1 MPLLVNQLN
10 KAQESIYGR
19 KRIIDCLYTLDPD
32 KFKSLLTTDINS
44 ISLEG
49 SQVICNVDNT
59 LLSLGRRD
67 VLNNFLTHRT
77 RTPSFFN
84 YTVWKKYKSKDP
96 NNGIPIA
103 ALDYSSDQTHHT
115 ISINIGRPP
124 KILTDSNGEQKIYFV
139 KVKEQECSCPSWVHP
154 IAALDYSSDQTHHT
168 ISINIGRPP
177 KILTDSNGE
186 QKIYFVKVKEQ
197 ECSCPSWVQLNANKV
212 EMVKEVY
219 EVCKDEYVPICKHIS
234 WNNANLELET
244 LRYIVQEQSRKKGYN
259 LNMCIYHFDY
269 RSGRLLYRVTNDGI
283 KDKMN
288 WLPKNSWKEQQIY
301 TADHNPTG
309 NCWKVFTKALTHVP
323 PYQLIKYSQSVAYIM
338 GQIKS

>member
-19 KRIIDCLYTLDPD
+19 KRIIDCLYTLNPD
-32 KFKSLLTTDINS
+32 KFKSLLATDINS
-44 ISLEG
+44 ILLEG

-59 LLSLGRRD
+59 LLSLERRD

-84 YTVWKKYKSKDP
+84 YTVWKKYKSKNP

-124 KILTDSNGEQKIYFV
+124 KILTD
-139 KVKEQECSCPSWVHP
+139 
-154 IAALDYSSDQTHHT
+154 A
-168 ISINIGRPP
+168 
-177 KILTDSNGE
+177 NGE

-197 ECSCPSWVQLNANKV
+197 ECSCPSWVQLNANRA
-212 EMVKEVY
+212 EMAKEVY

-323 PYQLIKYSQSVAYIM
+323 PN
-338 GQIKS
+338 

>member
-19 KRIIDCLYTLDPD
+19 KRIIDCLYTLNPD
-32 KFKSLLTTDINS
+32 KFKSLLATDINS

-49 SQVICNVDNT
+49 SQVICNVGNT
-59 LLSLGRRD
+59 LLSLERRD

-139 KVKEQECSCPSWVHP
+139 KVKEQECSCPSWV
-154 IAALDYSSDQTHHT
+154 
-168 ISINIGRPP
+168 
-177 KILTDSNGE
+177 
-186 QKIYFVKVKEQ
+186 
-197 ECSCPSWVQLNANKV
+197 QLNANRA

>member
-10 KAQESIYGR
+10 KAQELIYGR
-19 KRIIDCLYTLDPD
+19 KRIIDCLYTLNPD
-32 KFKSLLTTDINS
+32 KFKSLIATDINS

-49 SQVICNVDNT
+49 SKVVCNVDNT
-59 LLSLGRRD
+59 LLSLERHH
-67 VLNNFLTHRT
+67 VLNNFLVHRT
-77 RTPSFFN
+77 RTPSYFN
-84 YTVWKKYKSKDP
+84 YTVWKKYKSKDLSK
-96 NNGIPIA
+96 GIPIA
-103 ALDYSSDQTHHT
+103 ALDYSSDQTHST
-115 ISINIGRPP
+115 ISSNIGRPP
-124 KILTDSNGEQKIYFV
+124 KILTDSNGEQKIYF
-139 KVKEQECSCPSWVHP
+139 
-154 IAALDYSSDQTHHT
+154 I
-168 ISINIGRPP
+168 
-177 KILTDSNGE
+177 
-186 QKIYFVKVKEQ
+186 KVKEQ
-197 ECSCPSWVQLNANKV
+197 ECSCPSWVQLSASKNELA
-212 EMVKEVY
+212 KEVY

-269 RSGRLLYRVTNDGI
+269 RTGRLLYRVTNDGI

-288 WLPKNSWKEQQIY
+288 WIPKNSWKEQQIY
-301 TADHNPTG
+301 TADNNPTG